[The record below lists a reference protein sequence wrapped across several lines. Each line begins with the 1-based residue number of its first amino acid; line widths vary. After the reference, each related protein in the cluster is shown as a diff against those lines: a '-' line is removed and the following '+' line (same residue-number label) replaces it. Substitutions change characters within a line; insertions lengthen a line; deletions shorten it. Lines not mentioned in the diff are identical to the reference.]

1 MVQRKAIFRR
11 QAYLIAVAGGTASGK
26 TTVCHNIIEHLGDT
40 NKRVVIISQDSFYR
54 NLTAEDLTLAKAG
67 DYNFDHPNAF
77 DDGLFKQVLCDL
89 KDGLP
94 VKIPCYDFKTHSR
107 IVGKEEI
114 IDNADVVL
122 VEGILVFY
130 DPEIRKLFDMRIF
143 VDTDSDI
150 RLARRVQR
158 DLTER
163 GRNIV
168 QVLHQYTTFVKPAF
182 DEFCFPTKKYADLII
197 PRGAENVIAIELLVQ
212 RISEILRSPRSSST
226 NSLDSDG
233 KQSDEENH
241 IPSMCGD
248 YTPH

>member
-1 MVQRKAIFRR
+1 LFTVLFFCTYFLIFS
-11 QAYLIAVAGGTASGK
+11 V
-26 TTVCHNIIEHLGDT
+26 
-40 NKRVVIISQDSFYR
+40 
-54 NLTAEDLTLAKAG
+54 
-67 DYNFDHPNAF
+67 
-77 DDGLFKQVLCDL
+77 
-89 KDGLP
+89 
-94 VKIPCYDFKTHSR
+94 
-107 IVGKEEI
+107 VGKEEI

-241 IPSMCGD
+241 IPSMYGD